1 MDEHTNLTVRSA
13 LGGVFDRKK
22 ASLTGK
28 PDVTSTEQSVVTD
41 LDPVTEVASTFIVQ
55 TYRQREVGDFV
66 FLQFIGK
73 DGSFRVYLPPGV
85 SDAIVRQRDAITTK
99 NRRRAAKA
107 EAQRRKA
114 AGIAPGFA
122 KKRAKKAKA
131 GAPKLAEGT

>member
-1 MDEHTNLTVRSA
+1 LDEHTNQTVRSA

-85 SDAIVRQRDAITTK
+85 SDAIVRQRDAVTAK

-107 EAQRRKA
+107 EAARRKA
-114 AGIAPGFA
+114 AGIKPGFMRG
-122 KKRAKKAKA
+122 KRGKGK
-131 GAPKLAEGT
+131 PKIAEGT